1 MKALA
6 ILLLF
11 IGMVLVIKGYYSNK
25 YKRLEEPKVI
35 IKYIPRS
42 EYYEQLSP
50 EEKLDDFYKGLFEKT
65 QPNVY
70 DSKFNID
77 TNNKE
82 K

>member
-25 YKRLEEPKVI
+25 YKELEEPKVI

-42 EYYEQLSP
+42 EYDEQLSP
-50 EEKLDDFYKGLFEKT
+50 QEKLDDFYKGLFDKT
-65 QPNVY
+65 QPNIY
-70 DSKFNID
+70 DNKINID